1 MVFTT
6 TNIPDDTLTA
16 LPEPAAQ
23 MMTLLWNGLHIPN
36 DLIAT
41 QDSSIYV
48 ATPLLRRLTA
58 HFCTT
63 IIKVTAEPET
73 TTETAVINPRLRPYT
88 KHIAKYYDRLNES
101 KWEVFNSLVSRQLTQ
116 CVPHSQNRTS
126 WRFTREVRV
135 TYVLNFSAARSTFA
149 KRCQLDLS
157 VAITTGATTH
167 RLLRATR
174 KSINRH

>member
-1 MVFTT
+1 MDYNARFSREMCLGSYINQDFVTFCEAISGDGTESTSTDSDLIRCPSPTAMVFTT
-6 TNIPDDTLTA
+6 TDIPDDTLTA

-48 ATPLLRRLTA
+48 ATPLLRGLTA

-63 IIKVTAEPET
+63 NIKVTAEPET
-73 TTETAVINPRLRPYT
+73 TTETTAINPRLRPYT

-101 KWEVFNSLVSRQLTQ
+101 K
-116 CVPHSQNRTS
+116 
-126 WRFTREVRV
+126 
-135 TYVLNFSAARSTFA
+135 
-149 KRCQLDLS
+149 
-157 VAITTGATTH
+157 
-167 RLLRATR
+167 
-174 KSINRH
+174 